1 MSNKN
6 NVNKDFYTIAG
17 RDRPNEDLVA
27 TKPPQDDER
36 QRRGSP
42 RRNFIPGAA
51 PVGESPAPRETSPG
65 REGQPSAG
73 RSGGRSG
80 ARKKATAR
88 RGETAPGNA
97 QRKTGASGDVRGSRR
112 RAA

>member
-17 RDRPNEDLVA
+17 RDRPNEDLVM
-27 TKPPQDDER
+27 TKPPHDDER

-51 PVGESPAPRETSPG
+51 PVGASPAPRETSRD
-65 REGQPSAG
+65 REAQISAG
-73 RSGGRSG
+73 QTGGRSG
-80 ARKKATAR
+80 ARKGATAR
-88 RGETAPGNA
+88 RGETAAGKA
-97 QRKTGASGDVRGSRR
+97 RRKTGASGDVRGSRR

>member
-17 RDRPNEDLVA
+17 RDRPNEDLVV
-27 TKPPQDDER
+27 TKLAQDDER

-65 REGQPSAG
+65 RERQHSEG

-80 ARKKATAR
+80 ARKKAAQGKAR
-88 RGETAPGNA
+88 
-97 QRKTGASGDVRGSRR
+97 RKTGASRDVRGSRR

>member
-27 TKPPQDDER
+27 TKPPHDDER
-36 QRRGSP
+36 QRRSSP

-51 PVGESPAPRETSPG
+51 PVGESPAPRETSLG
-65 REGQPSAG
+65 RAGQPSEG
-73 RSGGRSG
+73 KSGGRSG

-88 RGETAPGNA
+88 RGEAAPGKA
-97 QRKTGASGDVRGSRR
+97 RRTTGAAGDARGSRR